1 MDGYKIFFVIPIAI
15 IVVVLVFI
23 GVPSITLLVFSPDYN
38 VNVDARIDKQNS
50 SIIGQVLIQNI
61 GSQPLTNVIVDFGEG
76 DILDIGTLD
85 NLHKVILTPPLDNKM
100 EFVTVSTDQ
109 TVNVKK
115 MYREVKITE

>member
-23 GVPSITLLVFSPDYN
+23 GVPSITLLVFSSDYN

>member
-1 MDGYKIFFVIPIAI
+1 MDGYKIFFVVPITV
-15 IVVVLVFI
+15 IVTVLVFI
-23 GVPSITLLVFSPDYN
+23 GVPSITLLVFSPDYD

-50 SIIGQVLIQNI
+50 PIIGQVLIQNT
-61 GSQPLTNVIVDFGEG
+61 GSQPLTNIIVDFGEG

-85 NLHKVILTPPLDNKM
+85 NLHKVILTPPADNKM

-109 TVNVKK
+109 TVIVKK